1 MKVYRADSSSLTFIR
16 VIILVVMVALDVVVY
31 TYLKRYL
38 VLTYV
43 LMSVVTALGV
53 FFSSIYLPM
62 YFKYLYF
69 RVGDDTISKESG
81 FFIKSYQTMK
91 VSSIQ
96 YVTYVYIPL
105 FRYIG
110 FNFIVFNALG
120 GYMLFNFLSRD
131 DSSDISNYI
140 NKRINR

>member
-1 MKVYRADSSSLTFIR
+1 
-16 VIILVVMVALDVVVY
+16 
-31 TYLKRYL
+31 
-38 VLTYV
+38 
-43 LMSVVTALGV
+43 
-53 FFSSIYLPM
+53 LPM